1 MAGSDYI
8 NANFIDVSD
17 LEISLL
23 HTKFKEE
30 DVENFSDSVRLF
42 WIFKMIHIVQWSS
55 TINDNK
61 LLLQS
66 FDLVVVFCVAYLF

>member
-17 LEISLL
+17 IEISLL
-23 HTKFKEE
+23 HIRFKDE

-61 LLLQS
+61 LLLLS
-66 FDLVVVFCVAYLF
+66 FDLVVFCVAYLF

>member
-8 NANFIDVSD
+8 NANFIDVSV

-23 HTKFKEE
+23 HTRFKEE
-30 DVENFSDSVRLF
+30 DIENFSDSVRLF

-61 LLLQS
+61 FS
-66 FDLVVVFCVAYLF
+66 

>member
-23 HTKFKEE
+23 HTRVEEE

-42 WIFKMIHIVQWSS
+42 WIFKMIHFVQFSS
-55 TINDNK
+55 LINGNINF
-61 LLLQS
+61 S
-66 FDLVVVFCVAYLF
+66 